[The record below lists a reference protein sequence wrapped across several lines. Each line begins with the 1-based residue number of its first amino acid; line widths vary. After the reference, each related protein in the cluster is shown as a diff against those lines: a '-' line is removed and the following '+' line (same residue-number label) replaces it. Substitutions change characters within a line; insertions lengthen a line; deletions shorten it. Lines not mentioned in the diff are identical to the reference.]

1 EHFASDPRAGDAWRV
16 IPGDFVSTEDGT
28 GIVHMAPAFGAD
40 DYAAEE
46 ANGLPLFNPIEPDGH
61 FQADWP
67 LVGGQWFKDAD
78 KKLIRDAKERGLI
91 FSHDV
96 AVHNYPHD
104 WRAGTP
110 LMNYPVDSWFIAT
123 SEHKDKLVA
132 YNNRINWF
140 PPHVGTG
147 RFGDWL
153 ANNVDWALSRHRY
166 WGTPLPI
173 WVNDNNPQDIVVIG
187 SIAELREHAG
197 DAVVAD
203 ETLDL
208 HKPFIDDI
216 TWPAADGGTYR
227 RVPEVIDVWFDSGA
241 MPFAQWHYPF
251 ENKDKFEANFP
262 ADFICEGVDQ
272 TRGWFYSLHAIAT

>member
-1 EHFASDPRAGDAWRV
+1 SVTVRLPLVDEDHTWFLAWTTTPWTLPSNAGLAVGEDIEYARVRHDDGDYFVAADRVGALFGEEAGIVARMTGRELLGQRYRPPFEHFASDPRAGDAWRV

-40 DYAAEE
+40 DYAAAQ

-173 WVNDNNPQDIVVIG
+173 WINDNNP
-187 SIAELREHAG
+187 
-197 DAVVAD
+197 
-203 ETLDL
+203 
-208 HKPFIDDI
+208 
-216 TWPAADGGTYR
+216 
-227 RVPEVIDVWFDSGA
+227 
-241 MPFAQWHYPF
+241 
-251 ENKDKFEANFP
+251 
-262 ADFICEGVDQ
+262 
-272 TRGWFYSLHAIAT
+272 